1 MRIPDANIVLHAVN
15 RSASQHH
22 SARSWLEASLSG
34 TEPVGFPWLVLLA
47 FLRLSTRRGLFPTP
61 LDAETATTY
70 VEEWLGQPP
79 ARIVHP
85 TARHL
90 DVLRALLLEA
100 GAAGNLTTD
109 AHLAALAI
117 EHGAELWSFDRDF
130 ARFEGLRWR
139 QPSAT

>member
-1 MRIPDANIVLHAVN
+1 VRIPDANVLLHAVN
-15 RSASQHH
+15 RSAEQHPA
-22 SARSWLEASLSG
+22 ARSWLEVSLGGS
-34 TEPVGFPWLVLLA
+34 EPVGFTWVALLA

-85 TARHL
+85 TGRHL
-90 DVLRALLLEA
+90 AVLRGLLLEA
-100 GAAGNLTTD
+100 GTAGNLTTD
-109 AHLAALAI
+109 AHLAAVTI

-130 ARFEGLRWR
+130 ARFGGLRWR
-139 QPSAT
+139 HPSPR